1 MNKRRGSL
9 ALNAWKREFHG
20 GLQSELTK
28 GTGDAN
34 VPAGASDLDYAQLPL
49 RWLAPLD
56 VAAFEGRALSSSVAI
71 QPRPDR
77 PAQNVDDPFSRSL
90 KAQTKKDRPK
100 AVSYLRIDFF
110 QAAERAIVLLHE
122 RR

>member
-56 VAAFEGRALSSSVAI
+56 VAAFEGRALSSSVASHALTGPLKTSMI
-71 QPRPDR
+71 HFHDR
-77 PAQNVDDPFSRSL
+77 
-90 KAQTKKDRPK
+90 
-100 AVSYLRIDFF
+100 
-110 QAAERAIVLLHE
+110 
-122 RR
+122 